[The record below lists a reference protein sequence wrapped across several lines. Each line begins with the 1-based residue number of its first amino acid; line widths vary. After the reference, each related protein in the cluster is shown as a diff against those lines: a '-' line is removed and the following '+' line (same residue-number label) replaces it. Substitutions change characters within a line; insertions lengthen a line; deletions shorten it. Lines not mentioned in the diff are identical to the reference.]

1 MLSLTSSPE
10 FIENRRQ
17 ESARPVFP
25 HPWTKENKLVEVS
38 IPEELP
44 AGSIIYSLPAINPK
58 DGSPVPI
65 TVQGDMK
72 EAFSVD
78 PDTGAI
84 SIAHSLDFE
93 SMAPND
99 RTFSLTFT
107 AGSPGYESVAELKI
121 TVTNVDDNPPA
132 LDKEGPH
139 NEVAIPENLPPS
151 TVIARLGL
159 TDADDLEYSGTFSV
173 EKSGFGSE
181 LYAASIVNGTLVVS
195 VAENATLDREKMERQ
210 TVHLRVKDGAGNQD
224 SAT

>member
-1 MLSLTSSPE
+1 MDGISSMIAFDSLFKWQT
-10 FIENRRQ
+10 FLCKQVN
-17 ESARPVFP
+17 
-25 HPWTKENKLVEVS
+25 VS

-121 TVTNVDDNPPA
+121 TVTNVDDNPPV
-132 LDKEGPH
+132 LDKEGLH
-139 NEVAIPENLPPS
+139 NEVSGHRLPLAYLFPL
-151 TVIARLGL
+151 IG
-159 TDADDLEYSGTFSV
+159 SV
-173 EKSGFGSE
+173 ENRMSFMLSQFFH
-181 LYAASIVNGTLVVS
+181 SISNRL
-195 VAENATLDREKMERQ
+195 NI
-210 TVHLRVKDGAGNQD
+210 RVIE
-224 SAT
+224 